1 MPETNTAHQAQVRQF
16 FGNTAVFLE
25 RNYVTALRQEALDAW
40 TSGIHFERVIDIAC
54 GDGSLGLSL
63 LPHSG
68 HLTLLD
74 LSPEMLEV
82 ASRSIPAQDTSRVE
96 LINADLMEAELPE
109 AGFDLV
115 ICTGMLAHT
124 PQPEQAFRKLASLC
138 APGGSLLLQNTNDR
152 HPYSCVVR
160 AYGALRRIAGVR
172 TYPLS
177 RITAAEL
184 RHWAGM
190 AGLKEIYSYRSIVSF
205 MFLSRHLSGTA
216 KGRIVRRI
224 FGTPGNP
231 RRQFLGNDEIIL
243 FRKEPN
249 G

>member
-1 MPETNTAHQAQVRQF
+1 AQVRQF

-25 RNYVTALRQEALDAW
+25 RNYVTSLRLHALEKW
-40 TSGIHFERVIDIAC
+40 TQGMRFGCVIDVAC

-63 LPHSG
+63 LPYSK

-82 ASRSIPAQDTSRVE
+82 ARRSIPAQDTSRVE
-96 LINADLMEAELPE
+96 LINADLMEAELPK

-124 PQPEQAFRKLASLC
+124 PQPEQAFHKLASLC
-138 APGGSLLLQNTNDR
+138 APGGSLLLQNTNDH

-190 AGLKEIYSYRSIVSF
+190 AGLKEIHTYRSIVSF
-205 MFLSRHLSGTA
+205 MFLSRHLSGPA
-216 KGRIVRRI
+216 KGRIVRTL
-224 FGTPGNP
+224 FGTPNAP
-231 RRQFLGNDEIIL
+231 RRQILGNDEIIL
-243 FRKEPN
+243 FRKEHN